1 MEYVVLG
8 LLGLYAH
15 AHMSSTSSNS
25 ALTSKD
31 KDQDQVVQVDPQT
44 MRELERAFRQDV
56 AKHMANPNVVKPM
69 NPNGT
74 SAGLMPFFRSEKK
87 QTTSDTVKD
96 QRLEAFTGRNNTEF
110 SHKQELQ
117 APNPRPQDTGRNLL
131 FDTENNRKRIE
142 NESQVIQKNNNV
154 LPFQQIRVGPGLGI
168 NTDTPA
174 ADGFHSQF
182 RILPDNVNSYRKN
195 AFAADV
201 IHGHHAVQTRTAD
214 PAALSVG
221 PGVLTEPEFE
231 LIGARGFD
239 APTAAS
245 HNPAFA
251 SRSGCVEPSRFH
263 TMSECESRDPRNV
276 SGVGVG
282 TVAPSAYSTPDFL
295 LASDANRCAFGVGG
309 VGAGP
314 AAAGGYHVA
323 QFLIQDTDRETPATA
338 TTNTVALAGPSG
350 TYVVSDPT
358 RTETLRGQANCRTG
372 QATASTHFAS
382 TAPITDT
389 ARPTLKQQTLT
400 NSLDYGLVNA
410 GTDLGHTARSATQI
424 PNTLRGLGGQAGVGP
439 AGHLYGNHID
449 RTQACHLEHCD
460 KATLVSNYSVNGNFS
475 KLNLSQP
482 TAFCATEFSADCH
495 PNRILSN
502 VQGKGFDTHTSSTQM
517 GCVSTVAN
525 RPPEANTR
533 AFGYTVPNEFRL
545 DITKPATR

>member
-15 AHMSSTSSNS
+15 AHMSSSSGFTSNSTSNSTASSNS
-25 ALTSKD
+25 T
-31 KDQDQVVQVDPQT
+31 KDQVDSQT

-87 QTTSDTVKD
+87 QTTSDNVKD
-96 QRLEAFTGRNNTEF
+96 QRLQAFTGRNNTEF

-117 APNPRPQDTGRNLL
+117 ARTPRPQDTGRNLL

-142 NESQVIQKNNNV
+142 HESLVIQKNNNV

-195 AFAADV
+195 AFAGDV
-201 IHGHHAVQTRTAD
+201 IHGHHTVQTRTAD
-214 PAALSVG
+214 VAALSVG

-239 APTAAS
+239 AGAAAS
-245 HNPAFA
+245 HTPAFT
-251 SRSGCVEPSRFH
+251 SRSGCVGPSRFH
-263 TMSECESRDPRNV
+263 TMSECDTRDPRNV
-276 SGVGVG
+276 SG
-282 TVAPSAYSTPDFL
+282 TAAPSAYTTPDFL

-338 TTNTVALAGPSG
+338 TNTVALAGPSG

-372 QATASTHFAS
+372 QAAAHVAS

-400 NSLDYGLVNA
+400 NTLDYGLVNA
-410 GTDLGHTARSATQI
+410 GTDLGHTARTATQI
-424 PNTLRGLGGQAGVGP
+424 PNTLRGGPHQPGQIGP
-439 AGHLYGNHID
+439 AGH
-449 RTQACHLEHCD
+449 
-460 KATLVSNYSVNGNFS
+460 
-475 KLNLSQP
+475 
-482 TAFCATEFSADCH
+482 
-495 PNRILSN
+495 
-502 VQGKGFDTHTSSTQM
+502 
-517 GCVSTVAN
+517 
-525 RPPEANTR
+525 
-533 AFGYTVPNEFRL
+533 
-545 DITKPATR
+545 